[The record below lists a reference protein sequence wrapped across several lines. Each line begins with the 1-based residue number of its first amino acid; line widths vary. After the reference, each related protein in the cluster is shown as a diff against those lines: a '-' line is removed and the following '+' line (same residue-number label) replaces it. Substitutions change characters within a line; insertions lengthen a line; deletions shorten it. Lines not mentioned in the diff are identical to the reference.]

1 MSDPYIFTPTNG
13 RILVKELPYK
23 PSKIL
28 QVVDCDRA
36 VINEGIVV
44 SMSPHKFARRRIKGG
59 WEMTGK
65 TLPHDVS
72 IGDRVLFPGK
82 YVQDDVIELNRVRHR
97 VLDAWEIQGILHA
110 DQPEGWEDPLSGE
123 LRKDTFPIFAQQPR

>member
-1 MSDPYIFTPTNG
+1 MPADYIFTPVNG
-13 RILVKELPYK
+13 RVLVKELPYK
-23 PSKIL
+23 PSKLI

-44 SMSPHKFARRRIKGG
+44 ALSDHKYARRKVKGG
-59 WEMTGK
+59 WIMTGE
-65 TLPHDVS
+65 TLPHDVKV
-72 IGDRVLFPGK
+72 GDRVIFPGK

-97 VLDAWEIQGILHA
+97 VLDAWEIQGVLHA

-123 LRKDTFPIFAQQPR
+123 LRPDTFPIFGQPPR

>member
-1 MSDPYIFTPTNG
+1 MNEAPFRPTNG
-13 RILVKELPYK
+13 RVLVRELPYK
-23 PSKIL
+23 PSRLI

-44 SMSPHKFARRRIKGG
+44 ALSDHKFARRKIKGG
-59 WEMTGK
+59 WEMTGT

-72 IGDRVLFPGK
+72 IGDRVIFPGK

-97 VLDAWEIQGILHA
+97 VLDAWEIQGIVDA
-110 DQPEGWEDPLSGE
+110 PQPEGWEDPLSGE
-123 LRKDTFPIFAQQPR
+123 LRPDTFPIFLQQPR